1 VGSKSGPAAW
11 SNQVIAKVIVI
22 PLATV
27 FAVSAAAQ
35 TTDGVRLELRPGSE
49 LSFEGTSTLHT
60 FQCKTT
66 KIEATVQADPAYA
79 AAKLSQL
86 KRPLRTVDIVI
97 PVKSITCGSKGLED
111 NMYKALKADRF
122 PEIRYDMSTYEVP
135 SATDDGVTLQSVGKL
150 TIAGQQKTISMV
162 IRAGRQ
168 GHGNATAVGTQDLLM
183 TDFGIKPPV
192 FMLGTLKTGNK
203 VVVSFRLMATPGGLA
218 SAGMTTK

>member
-1 VGSKSGPAAW
+1 MVKVF
-11 SNQVIAKVIVI
+11 VIL
-22 PLATV
+22 LATV

-35 TTDGVRLELRPGSE
+35 TTDGVSLELRPGSE
-49 LSFEGTSTLHT
+49 LSFEGTSTLHG

-66 KIEATVQADPAYA
+66 KIRATVQADPTYTAT
-79 AAKLSQL
+79 KLSQL
-86 KRPLRTVDIVI
+86 KRPLRAVEILI
-97 PVKSITCGSKGLED
+97 PVKSITCGSRGLEN

-122 PEIRYDMSTYEVP
+122 PEIRYDLSTYEVP

-150 TIAGQQKTISMV
+150 TIAGQQKTINMV
-162 IRAGRQ
+162 IRADRQ
-168 GHGNATAVGTQDLLM
+168 SHGNATAVGTQDLLM

-203 VVVSFRLMATPGGLA
+203 VVVSFKLAATPRGLA